1 MMQRYI
7 VFLNERAVIVHQ
19 DINMLPENSTEM
31 YIRYTDKTALAEAY
45 KRFYSDEHCF
55 QLYVEAT
62 DFFTEACKAFNSLF
76 TRIEAAGGIVRNPN
90 NDYLFIK
97 RLGKWDLPKGKLH
110 KKEAAQTGAIR
121 EVTEETGLTDLS
133 ITKKLPSTFHI
144 YTDRKGKEVLKETF
158 WFEMTC
164 EQNQTLIP
172 QTEEDITEVRWFSAD
187 ELHIPLHDTYASLK
201 NLLEHY
207 LKPTI

>member
-1 MMQRYI
+1 MQRYI

-19 DINMLPENSTEM
+19 DINMLPENDNEM
-31 YIRYTDKTALAEAY
+31 DIRYTDKTALAEAY
-45 KRFYSDEHCF
+45 KRFYKEEHCI
-55 QLYVEAT
+55 QLNIEAK
-62 DFFTEACKAFNSLF
+62 DFFADACKAFNNMF

-90 NDYLFIK
+90 NEYLFIK

-110 KKEAAQTGAIR
+110 KKEAAQKGAIR

-164 EQNQTLIP
+164 ERNQILIP

-201 NLLEHY
+201 NLLENY
-207 LKPTI
+207 LKRET

>member
-1 MMQRYI
+1 
-7 VFLNERAVIVHQ
+7 
-19 DINMLPENSTEM
+19 M
-31 YIRYTDKTALAEAY
+31 YIRFTDKTALAEAY
-45 KRFYSDEHCF
+45 KRFYSEEHCI
-55 QLYVEAT
+55 QLNIEAK
-62 DFFTEACKAFNSLF
+62 DFFTDACKSFNSLF

-90 NDYLFIK
+90 NDCLFIK
-97 RLGKWDLPKGKLH
+97 RLGRWDLPKGKLH
-110 KKEAAQTGAIR
+110 KKESAEKGAIR
-121 EVTEETGLTDLS
+121 EVMEETGITDLR

-164 EQNQTLIP
+164 ERNQILIP

-187 ELHIPLHDTYASLK
+187 ELFIPLHDTYASLK

-207 LKPTI
+207 LQSET

>member
-1 MMQRYI
+1 M
-7 VFLNERAVIVHQ
+7 
-19 DINMLPENSTEM
+19 PENGNEM

-45 KRFYSDEHCF
+45 KRFYSEEHF
-55 QLYVEAT
+55 IYLNIEAT
-62 DFFTEACKAFNSLF
+62 DFFTVACNAFNSMF
-76 TRIEAAGGIVRNPN
+76 TRIEAAGGIVRSPENE
-90 NDYLFIK
+90 YLFIK

-110 KKEAAQTGAIR
+110 KKETAHTGAIR
-121 EVTEETGLTDLS
+121 EVTEETSLTDLS

-144 YTDRKGKEVLKETF
+144 YSDRKGKEVLKETF

-164 EQNQTLIP
+164 ERNQILIP
-172 QTEEDITEVRWFSAD
+172 QTEEYITEVRWFSAD
-187 ELHIPLHDTYASLK
+187 ELHIPLHNTYASLK